1 MGMSGAA
8 TWIPRLVSAA
18 TLVRLGAAN
27 GACQQAARPDL
38 RPHFPC
44 IRGLA
49 RGARVGECTGF
60 VSESVT
66 ASTKIY
72 SKEPVWDP
80 RRWLPTTAEEV
91 KARGWDYLDVI
102 IVSGDAY
109 VDHPAFGTAVIG
121 RLLEAEGLRVAIL
134 PQPNWRDDLRDF
146 KKLGAPRMFFGVTAG
161 CMDSMVNRYTAA
173 RKPRSE
179 DAYTPGGEIGFRP
192 DYATTVYCQILKKLF
207 PETPIMVGGIEAS
220 LRRVTH
226 YDYWSETLKPSI
238 LAESGADLL
247 VYGMG
252 ELPLKEAVRL
262 LKRGVPFSSLR
273 TIPQT
278 AVLLP
283 PDAKAPK
290 NENWEDFTLHS
301 HDECLNDRALYAKN
315 FKDIETESN
324 RVKARRLFQQV
335 ANRLLVVNPPF
346 RTMSEQ
352 QIDASFDLPYTRL
365 PHPKYRKR
373 GPIPAYEMIK
383 HSINMHRGCFGGCS
397 FCTISAHQGKF
408 VASRSKESILRE
420 VESIKQMPDFRGTIS
435 DLGGPSAN
443 MYKMKGKQ
451 QWICDECVRPSC
463 IWPDVCR
470 NLDTDHTPLLE
481 IYEAVRNTEGV
492 KHAYVA
498 SGIRYD
504 LFLHDK
510 GATPEVKASHERYI
524 EELAAHHVP
533 GRIKVAPEHTS
544 DHVLRIMRKPTF
556 KLFHKFKEKF
566 DQAAKKAG
574 KPDMPVVPYFISS
587 HPGSRPEDMAE
598 LALQTKDLG
607 FRLEQVQDFT
617 PTPMTVATEIYATGV
632 HPYDAKPVE
641 VARSPEEK
649 QEQRSFFF
657 WYKPE
662 MKAALRASMKRLGLD
677 DMARRLLDE
686 KKETRDVTPPPHIT
700 PCGMRVPKSAASGE
714 KPASPCQ
721 SRGEPHA
728 NRGPAPQL
736 TKMPKPPKRPKTDV
750 DQLLRDAG
758 VQVGRPKQDGGSR

>member
-1 MGMSGAA
+1 LAEGAAVGMSESTSGAK
-8 TWIPRLVSAA
+8 T
-18 TLVRLGAAN
+18 
-27 GACQQAARPDL
+27 
-38 RPHFPC
+38 
-44 IRGLA
+44 
-49 RGARVGECTGF
+49 
-60 VSESVT
+60 
-66 ASTKIY
+66 Y
-72 SKEPVWDP
+72 SREPVWDP
-80 RRWLPTTAEEV
+80 ARWLPTTADEV
-91 KARGWDYLDVI
+91 KARGWDYVDAV

-121 RLLEAEGLRVAIL
+121 RLLEREGLRVAIL

-146 KKLGAPRMFFGVTAG
+146 RKFGAPRLFFGVTAG

-173 RKPRSE
+173 KKLRSE
-179 DAYTPGGEIGFRP
+179 DAYTPGGEHGFRP
-192 DYATTVYCQILKKLF
+192 DYATTVYTRVLKRLF
-207 PETPIMVGGIEAS
+207 PDVPVMIGGIEAS

-226 YDYWSETLKPSI
+226 YDYWSDTLKPSI

-252 ELPLKEAVRL
+252 EPPLREIIRL
-262 LKRGVPFSSLR
+262 LKRGVPFSSL
-273 TIPQT
+273 TTVSQT
-278 AVLLP
+278 ALLLP
-283 PDAKAPK
+283 PGEAAPRNK
-290 NENWEDFTLHS
+290 HWDDFTLHA
-301 HDECLNDRALYAKN
+301 HEECGRDRALYAKN

-324 RVKARRLFQQV
+324 RVRARRLLQSTGD
-335 ANRLLVVNPPF
+335 RLLVVNPPF
-346 RTMSEQ
+346 PTMSEEE
-352 QIDASFDLPYTRL
+352 IDASFDLPYTRL

-383 HSINMHRGCFGGCS
+383 HSVNLHRGCFGGCS

-408 VASRSKESILRE
+408 VASRSKASILRE

-463 IWPDVCR
+463 IWPDICR
-470 NLDTDHTPLLE
+470 NLDTDHTALLD
-481 IYEAVRNTEGV
+481 IYESVRRTEGV
-492 KHAYVA
+492 KHAHVA

-510 GATPEVKASHERYI
+510 DARPEVKASHERYV

-544 DHVLRIMRKPTF
+544 DHVLRVMRKPTF
-556 KLFHKFKEKF
+556 SLFYKFKEKF
-566 DQAAKKAG
+566 DRAAAKAG
-574 KPDMPVVPYFISS
+574 KPDTPVVPYFISS

-598 LALQTKDLG
+598 LALETKDLG

-632 HPYDAKPVE
+632 HPYNAQPVE
-641 VARSPEEK
+641 VARTPGEK

-662 MKAALRASMKRLGLD
+662 MKAALRASMQRLGLGD
-677 DMARRLLDE
+677 LAKRLLDE
-686 KKETRDVTPPPHIT
+686 KKKTVDVTPPPPIT
-700 PCGMRVPKSAASGE
+700 PCGLLASSARLAAATARPKR
-714 KPASPCQ
+714 
-721 SRGEPHA
+721 SR
-728 NRGPAPQL
+728 
-736 TKMPKPPKRPKTDV
+736 KPPHLDN
-750 DQLLRDAG
+750 LLRDSG
-758 VQVGRPKQDGGSR
+758 VKLPEKKP

>member
-1 MGMSGAA
+1 
-8 TWIPRLVSAA
+8 VSTPA
-18 TLVRLGAAN
+18 
-27 GACQQAARPDL
+27 
-38 RPHFPC
+38 
-44 IRGLA
+44 
-49 RGARVGECTGF
+49 
-60 VSESVT
+60 S

-72 SKEPVWDP
+72 AHEPVWDAK
-80 RRWLPTTAEEV
+80 RWLPTTADEV
-91 KARGWDYLDVI
+91 AARGWDYVDVV

-121 RLLEAEGLRVAIL
+121 RMLEAEGLRVAIL

-146 KKLGAPRMFFGVTAG
+146 KKFGAPQLFFGVTAG

-173 RKPRSE
+173 KKLRSE
-179 DAYTPGGEIGFRP
+179 DAYTPGGEHGFRP
-192 DYATTVYCQILKKLF
+192 DYATTTYCQVLKKIY
-207 PETPIMVGGIEAS
+207 PEVPIMIGGIEAS

-226 YDYWSETLKPSI
+226 FDYWSDTLKPSI

-252 ELPLKEAVRL
+252 ELPLKETVRL
-262 LKRGVPFSSLR
+262 LKRGVPFASLT

-283 PDAKAPK
+283 PGETAPK
-290 NENWEDFTLHS
+290 NKHWDDYTLHS
-301 HDECLNDRALYAKN
+301 HEECLGDRALYSKN

-324 RVKARRLFQQV
+324 RVKARRLLQPTGD
-335 ANRLLVVNPPF
+335 RLLVVNPPF
-346 RTMSEQ
+346 PTMTEE
-352 QIDASFDLPYTRL
+352 QIDSSFDLPYTRL

-383 HSINMHRGCFGGCS
+383 HSLNMHRGCFGGCS

-408 VASRSKESILRE
+408 VASRSKASILRE

-443 MYKMKGKQ
+443 MYKMKGKE

-470 NLDTDHTPLLE
+470 NLDTDHTALLD
-481 IYEAVRNTEGV
+481 IYESVRNTEGV

-510 GATPEVKASHERYI
+510 GTTPEVKASHEKYI

-544 DHVLRIMRKPTF
+544 DHVLRVMRKPTF
-556 KLFHKFKEKF
+556 NLFYKFKEKF
-566 DQAAKKAG
+566 EQAAAKAG
-574 KPDMPVVPYFISS
+574 KPDMPVTPYFISS

-598 LALQTKDLG
+598 LALKTKDLG

-632 HPYDAKPVE
+632 HPYDGKPV
-641 VARSPEEK
+641 ACAHTPEEK

-662 MKAALRASMKRLGLD
+662 MKAALRSSMRRLGLD
-677 DMARRLLDE
+677 ALAARLLDE
-686 KKETRDVTPPPHIT
+686 KKPTRDVTPAPHIA
-700 PCGMRVPKSAASGE
+700 PCGLPAPGTRLAAATARPKRSK
-714 KPASPCQ
+714 KPA
-721 SRGEPHA
+721 H
-728 NRGPAPQL
+728 L
-736 TKMPKPPKRPKTDV
+736 
-750 DQLLRDAG
+750 DQLLRDSG
-758 VQVGRPKQDGGSR
+758 VKVGRADQQTAKPPV

>member
-1 MGMSGAA
+1 MV
-8 TWIPRLVSAA
+8 PPDVS
-18 TLVRLGAAN
+18 T
-27 GACQQAARPDL
+27 
-38 RPHFPC
+38 
-44 IRGLA
+44 
-49 RGARVGECTGF
+49 
-60 VSESVT
+60 T
-66 ASTKIY
+66 APAPTKTY
-72 SKEPVWDP
+72 SHEPVWDAK
-80 RRWLPTTAEEV
+80 RWLPTTADEV
-91 KARGWDYLDVI
+91 AARGWDYIDVI
-102 IVSGDAY
+102 IISGDAY

-121 RLLEAEGLRVAIL
+121 RLIEREGLRVAII

-146 KKLGAPRMFFGVTAG
+146 KKLGAPRLFFGVTAG

-173 RKPRSE
+173 KKPRSE
-179 DAYTPGGEIGFRP
+179 DAYTPGGEHGYRP
-192 DYATTVYCQILKKLF
+192 DYATTVYVQCLKKLF
-207 PETPIMVGGIEAS
+207 PEVPVMIGGIEAS

-226 YDYWSETLKPSI
+226 YDYWSDTLKPTI

-252 ELPLKEAVRL
+252 ELPLKEAIRL

-283 PDAKAPK
+283 PGAKEPK
-290 NENWEDFTLHS
+290 NDNWEDFTLHS
-301 HDECLNDRALYAKN
+301 HEECGRDRALYAKN

-324 RVKARRLFQQV
+324 RVKARRLMQPTGD
-335 ANRLLVVNPPF
+335 RLLVVNPPF
-346 RTMSEQ
+346 PTMSEE
-352 QIDASFDLPYTRL
+352 QIDSSFDLPYTRL

-420 VESIKQMPDFRGTIS
+420 VETIKQMPDFRGTIS

-443 MYKMKGKQ
+443 MYKMKGKE

-470 NLDTDHTPLLE
+470 NLDTDHTALLD
-481 IYEAVRNTEGV
+481 IYKSVRETEGV
-492 KHAYVA
+492 NHAFVT

-510 GATPEVKASHERYI
+510 SVSPEAKASHERYVD
-524 EELAAHHVP
+524 ELAEHHVS
-533 GRIKVAPEHTS
+533 GRLKVAPEHTS
-544 DHVLRIMRKPTF
+544 DHVLRVMRKPSF
-556 KLFHKFKEKF
+556 NLFYKFKEKF
-566 DQAAKKAG
+566 DRAAKKAG
-574 KPDMPVVPYFISS
+574 KEKTQIIPYFISS

-598 LALQTKDLG
+598 LALKTKDLG

-632 HPYDAKPVE
+632 HPYNAEEVC
-641 VARSPEEK
+641 VARTPEEK

-662 MKAALRASMKRLGLD
+662 MKSALRKSMARLGLG
-677 DMARRLLDE
+677 DMAARLLDG
-686 KKETRDVTPPPHIT
+686 KQKTVDVTPPPHIT
-700 PCGMRVPKSAASGE
+700 PCGMQQPSYA
-714 KPASPCQ
+714 PASPCA
-721 SRGEPHA
+721 SGASATKPGARLAAATARPH
-728 NRGPAPQL
+728 
-736 TKMPKPPKRPKTDV
+736 RPKKPSQLDE
-750 DQLLRDAG
+750 LLRESG
-758 VQVGRPKQDGGSR
+758 VKVAKSGQDQPPGK

>member
-1 MGMSGAA
+1 MVPLDVTTTAPA
-8 TWIPRLVSAA
+8 SA
-18 TLVRLGAAN
+18 
-27 GACQQAARPDL
+27 
-38 RPHFPC
+38 
-44 IRGLA
+44 
-49 RGARVGECTGF
+49 
-60 VSESVT
+60 
-66 ASTKIY
+66 KIY
-72 SKEPVWDP
+72 SREPVWDP
-80 RRWLPTTAEEV
+80 TRWLPTTADEIKE
-91 KARGWDYLDVI
+91 RGWDYVDVI

-121 RLLEAEGLRVAIL
+121 RLLESEGLRVAIL

-146 KKLGAPRMFFGVTAG
+146 KKLGTPRMFFGVTAG

-173 RKPRSE
+173 RKLRSE
-179 DAYTPGGEIGFRP
+179 DAYTPGGEHGFRP
-192 DYATTVYCQILKKLF
+192 DYATTVYSQILKKLY
-207 PETPIMVGGIEAS
+207 PDVPVMIGGIEAS

-226 YDYWSETLKPSI
+226 YDYWSDTLKPSI

-252 ELPLKEAVRL
+252 EMPLRESVRL

-283 PDAKAPK
+283 AETKVPK
-290 NENWEDFTLHS
+290 NENWDDFRLHS
-301 HDECLNDRALYAKN
+301 HEECGRDRTLYAKN

-324 RVKARRLFQQV
+324 RVKARRLLQPTGD
-335 ANRLLVVNPPF
+335 RMLVVNPPF
-346 RTMSEQ
+346 PTMTEE
-352 QIDASFDLPYTRL
+352 QIDTSFDLPYTRL

-408 VASRSKESILRE
+408 VASRSKASILRE
-420 VESIKQMPDFRGTIS
+420 VETIKQMPDFRGTIS

-443 MYKMKGKQ
+443 MYKMKGKE

-470 NLDTDHTPLLE
+470 NLDTDHTALLD
-481 IYEAVRNTEGV
+481 IYKSVRETEGV
-492 KHAYVA
+492 NHAFVT

-504 LFLHDK
+504 LFLHEK
-510 GATPEVKASHERYI
+510 GASPQAKESHERYVD
-524 EELAAHHVP
+524 ELAEHHVS
-533 GRIKVAPEHTS
+533 GRLKVAPEHTS
-544 DHVLRIMRKPTF
+544 DHVLRVMRKPTF
-556 KLFHKFKEKF
+556 KLFYKFKEKF
-566 DQAAKKAG
+566 DRAAKKAG
-574 KPDMPVVPYFISS
+574 KEKTQIIPYFISS

-598 LALQTKDLG
+598 LALKTKDLG

-632 HPYDAKPVE
+632 HPYNGEEVC
-641 VARSPEEK
+641 VARTPEEK

-662 MKAALRASMKRLGLD
+662 MKAALRKSMARLGLGD
-677 DMARRLLDE
+677 IAARLLDG
-686 KKETRDVTPPPHIT
+686 KQKTVDVTPPPHIT
-700 PCGMRVPKSAASGE
+700 PCGMQAPGARLAAATAR
-714 KPASPCQ
+714 PARPP
-721 SRGEPHA
+721 G
-728 NRGPAPQL
+728 
-736 TKMPKPPKRPKTDV
+736 PPKAKKASQLDN
-750 DQLLRDAG
+750 LLRDAG
-758 VQVGRPKQDGGSR
+758 VKLPESKSGK